1 MSTTVKR
8 AVWALLLLICLGV
21 GAFALRGMF
30 AFGDVPISAAP
41 TVSARAS
48 TASSTPSAA
57 TGSPSSTSAS
67 ASAGP
72 SVPAATSA
80 SSAAASTTTPASPT
94 SSTTTPASPTSST
107 TPASTEAAAPAV
119 GAASSTAT
127 ASSSATPTGT
137 DSRMTKPAASWERIT
152 AAPVHIDVYADGE
165 QVVGAPVEL
174 VQTRDDGE
182 LNPDPQMAGWYGP
195 PQWTTTPG
203 ERSAHPG
210 VIAGHVIH
218 SGLKDVFWNLQ
229 TLKAG
234 SIVVITY
241 DDGTQAEFRT
251 DFDVRS
257 MDKDDLT
264 QSPDYAWAWELPEAG
279 NKVTLITCDLVDGSG
294 MTGWSTNNWVTQAT
308 RIG

>member
-94 SSTTTPASPTSST
+94 SSTT
-107 TPASTEAAAPAV
+107 PASTEAAAPAV
-119 GAASSTAT
+119 GAASSTAA

-182 LNPDPQMAGWYGP
+182 LNPDPQIAGWYGP

-203 ERSAHPG
+203 ERSVHPG

>member
-80 SSAAASTTTPASPT
+80 SSAAA
-94 SSTTTPASPTSST
+94 STTTPASPTSST

>member
-48 TASSTPSAA
+48 MASSTPSAA
-57 TGSPSSTSAS
+57 TGSPSSTTAS

-94 SSTTTPASPTSST
+94 SSTT
-107 TPASTEAAAPAV
+107 PASTEAAAPAV
-119 GAASSTAT
+119 GAASSTAA
-127 ASSSATPTGT
+127 ASSSAAPTGT
-137 DSRMTKPAASWERIT
+137 DSRMTKPAAAWERIT

-182 LNPDPQMAGWYGP
+182 LNPDPQIAGWYGP

-279 NKVTLITCDLVDGSG
+279 NKVTLVTCDLVDGSG

-308 RIG
+308 RVG

>member
-57 TGSPSSTSAS
+57 TGSPSSTTAS

-94 SSTTTPASPTSST
+94 SSTT
-107 TPASTEAAAPAV
+107 PASTEAAAPAV
-119 GAASSTAT
+119 GAASSTAA
-127 ASSSATPTGT
+127 ASSSAAPTGT

-182 LNPDPQMAGWYGP
+182 LNPDPQIAGWYGP

-308 RIG
+308 RVG